1 MIALPAE
8 VEGKA
13 SSPKCSYSGKSGET
27 PRKADQFM
35 IQLL

>member
-13 SSPKCSYSGKSGET
+13 SSPKCSYSGKSGGT
-27 PRKADQFM
+27 PRKAGQFV
-35 IQLL
+35 ILLL